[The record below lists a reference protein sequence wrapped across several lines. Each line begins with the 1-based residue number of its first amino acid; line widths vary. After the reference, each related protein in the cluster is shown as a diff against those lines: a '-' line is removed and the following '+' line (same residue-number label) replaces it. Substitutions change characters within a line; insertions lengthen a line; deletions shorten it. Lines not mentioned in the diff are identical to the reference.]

1 MTLNSVINL
10 RNREM
15 IYIRIYTLSFL
26 NISKAR
32 QFYGTTPIRI
42 KYSLNSL

>member
-32 QFYGTTPIRI
+32 QFYGQHLFG
-42 KYSLNSL
+42 LNIH